1 MKNETKRNKSNKN
14 NGDKHE
20 SERIH
25 FEFASRT
32 AESVSIA
39 GSFNEWQPNATPM
52 IALGQG
58 RWAKDLALP
67 PGQYEYCLVVDGQWM
82 PDPQATERTA
92 NPFGGVN
99 SVCRVGNRGVSRLCL
114 PTKS

>member
-1 MKNETKRNKSNKN
+1 MKKGQSMKRETRRNANDGTNDRRDTK
-14 NGDKHE
+14 
-20 SERIH
+20 RIH
-25 FEFASRT
+25 FEFVSPK

-39 GSFNEWQPNATPM
+39 GTFNDWKPNATPM

-67 PGQYEYCLVVDGQWM
+67 PGDHEYCLVVDGQWK
-82 PDPQATERTA
+82 PDPRATEHVP

-99 SVCRVGNRGVSRLCL
+99 SLRKVGNEG
-114 PTKS
+114 